1 MTVDESATPDETTR
15 NIPFGPILGSAIGV
29 PILGYGLWGML
40 RDSALT
46 HPPDAAAWIVGSAVV
61 NDLLLLPLLTVV
73 GLVATR
79 PLPAWARPPARLG
92 LAISVVLA
100 LVAWPEISDVGG
112 DPRNP
117 SVLPRDELAGL
128 LAYLGVVWLVV
139 TLALVHR
146 ARARVRARL
155 SGRGGGG

>member
-1 MTVDESATPDETTR
+1 MTADESATRGGPV
-15 NIPFGPILGSAIGV
+15 GPIVGSLVGV

-46 HPPDAAAWIVGSAVV
+46 HPPDATAWIVGSAVV
-61 NDLLLLPLLTVV
+61 NDLLLLPLLTAI

-79 PLPAWARPPARLG
+79 PLPVWARPVVRLG
-92 LAISVVLA
+92 IAISVVLA

-117 SVLPRDELAGL
+117 TVLPRDELTGL
-128 LAYLGVVWLVV
+128 LAYLGVVWFVV
-139 TLALVHR
+139 VLALVR
-146 ARARVRARL
+146 RARV